1 MSGQITTMNNKMV
14 LFLFKMVQFMILVP
28 TQKEGEMLR
37 EFRVG
42 AMDAAPGRLKCSH
55 DSSRDIENWFPDHDA
70 NK

>member
-1 MSGQITTMNNKMV
+1 
-14 LFLFKMVQFMILVP
+14 MILVP

-42 AMDAAPGRLKCSH
+42 AMDAASGRLKCSH